1 MPLVIHNEWRRERS
15 VEVRVGEFTS
25 GCHEDAPVRVAA
37 TVRPAGEI
45 TLAPCGRVE
54 AAILLRTAA
63 ASKVEPQAV
72 PAETTIPVRP
82 AKAAAAKATATKTA
96 ATKPA
101 AAQEASAAE
110 VETTRIQALE
120 RLEALPDVGCC
131 TTMYGDVSVSGCGRP
146 LRLAVVVLPLH
157 CDAYEVDCHC
167 GCC

>member
-1 MPLVIHNEWRRERS
+1 MVHLLSRME
-15 VEVRVGEFTS
+15 
-25 GCHEDAPVRVAA
+25 AA
-37 TVRPAGEI
+37 V
-45 TLAPCGRVE
+45 LAPCGRLE
-54 AAILLRTAA
+54 AAILLRTAPV
-63 ASKVEPQAV
+63 SKVEPQAV

-82 AKAAAAKATATKTA
+82 AKVTAAKATAAKTA
-96 ATKPA
+96 ATKPT
-101 AAQEASAAE
+101 AAQEVSAAE
-110 VETTRIQALE
+110 SEATRIQVVE